1 MKPKSIA
8 FIELGALAT
17 LVALFLWWIYPT
29 PVATVPGADTA
40 IQIKP
45 EPVFREVPTEAKA
58 VYVFDATTGT
68 ALYAKNENLQLP
80 LASLTKVM
88 SALTASTLLPDYSLV
103 PISLADISTEGD
115 SGLYADEI
123 WPIAGLIDFSLL
135 VSSNDGM
142 SALASV
148 AGARVAFDQAK
159 PPAELFV
166 ERMNTLAGEIGL
178 QQTFFLNPSGLDE
191 STSLSGGYGSAKDMA
206 LLVSHILATR
216 PHLLEATSYSKTD
229 VSSKSFVH
237 PAVNTNKAIDAIPNV
252 LASKT
257 GFTDL
262 SGGNLVVAFD
272 AGLGHPVIIS
282 ILGSS
287 REGRFTDMQAM
298 VDATLAYLAEKP

>member
-1 MKPKSIA
+1 MKPKA
-8 FIELGALAT
+8 VAYLELSALAFF
-17 LVALFLWWIYPT
+17 VALFLWWIYPSQ
-29 PVATVPGADTA
+29 PSALPSGDMAA
-40 IQIKP
+40 EQRP

-58 VYVFDATTGT
+58 VYVYDVSTGKMI
-68 ALYAKNENLQLP
+68 YGKNESLQLP

-88 SALTASTLLPDYSLV
+88 SALAASDLLPEYSLV

-115 SGLYADEI
+115 SGLYADEVWGI
-123 WPIAGLIDFSLL
+123 SDLIDFSLL

-148 AGARVAFDQAK
+148 AGARVAYDAAK
-159 PPAELFV
+159 DPRKLFV

-178 QQTFFLNPSGLDE
+178 EETYFLNPSGLDE
-191 STSLSGGYGSAKDMA
+191 SESLSGGYGSAKDMA
-206 LLVSHILATR
+206 ILVSHILSTK
-216 PHLLEATSYSKTD
+216 PHLLEATSYRELSLDSRFMTH
-229 VSSKSFVH
+229 V
-237 PAVNTNKAIDAIPNV
+237 AVNTNKAIDAIPNV

-272 AGLGHPVIIS
+272 AGLNHPVVIS

-287 REGRFTDMQAM
+287 REGRFTDMEAM
-298 VDATLAYLAEKP
+298 VDATLAYLAGKP